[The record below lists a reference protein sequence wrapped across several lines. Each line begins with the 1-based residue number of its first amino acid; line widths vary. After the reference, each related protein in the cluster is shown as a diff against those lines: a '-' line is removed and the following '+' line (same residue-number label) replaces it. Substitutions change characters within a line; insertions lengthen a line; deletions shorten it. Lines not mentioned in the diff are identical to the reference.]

1 MVVKV
6 AINGYGTIGKRVA
19 DAVTLQDDMKIVG
32 VSKTRPTFEAQ
43 IANSRGFP
51 LYVLAGNEKKFD
63 AAGIKIKGNIDDM
76 LKEAEIVVDCTPGDF
91 GDQEKVNYSKANLK
105 AIFQGGEDHELTG
118 TSFNAL
124 ANYKEAWGKQ
134 FVRVVSCNTTG
145 LIRTLFPLD
154 RDIGIERVNAVM
166 IRRAVDPRDS
176 KKGPVNAIKPVL
188 DIPSHH
194 GPDVQTVM
202 HDLKISTMAVAVPTT
217 LMHVHSVIVDLK
229 KEVKKEDVLKIW
241 EGTSRVLLV
250 ESAKG
255 LPSTAEI
262 MEYARD
268 LGHTRGDFNEIIVW
282 RDGMNVVGKTLYYYQ
297 AIHQESDVIPENIDC
312 IRSMMKTEADNTKSI
327 QKTDKTMGIK

>member
-43 IANSRGFP
+43 IANSKGFP

-63 AAGIKIKGNIDDM
+63 SAGIKIKGTIDDM

-91 GDQEKVNYSKANLK
+91 GDQEKANYTKANLK

-188 DIPSHH
+188 EIPSHH

-202 HDLKISTMAVAVPTT
+202 HNLKISTMAVAVPTT

-241 EGTSRVLLV
+241 EGTPRILLV

-255 LPSTAEI
+255 LPSTAEV

-268 LGHTRGDFNEIIVW
+268 LGRTRGDFNEIIVW

-312 IRSMMKTEADNTKSI
+312 IRSMMKTEPDNTKSI

>member
-6 AINGYGTIGKRVA
+6 AINGYGTIGKSVA

-43 IANSRGFP
+43 IANSKGFP
-51 LYVLAGNEKKFD
+51 LYVLAGNEKKFES
-63 AAGIKIKGNIDDM
+63 AGIKIKGTIDDM
-76 LKEAEIVVDCTPGDF
+76 FKEAEIVVDCTPGDF
-91 GDQEKVNYSKANLK
+91 GDQEKANYTKANLK

-134 FVRVVSCNTTG
+134 FVRVVSCNTSG

-188 DIPSHH
+188 EIPSHH

-202 HDLKISTMAVAVPTT
+202 HNLKISTMAVAVPTT

-241 EGTSRVLLV
+241 ESTPRVMLIDG
-250 ESAKG
+250 AKG
-255 LPSTAEI
+255 LPSTAEV

-268 LGHTRGDFNEIIVW
+268 LGHTRGDFNSIIVW

-327 QKTDKTMGIK
+327 QKTEKTMGIK

>member
-202 HDLKISTMAVAVPTT
+202 HNLKISTMAVAVPTT

>member
-91 GDQEKVNYSKANLK
+91 GDQEKANYSKANLK

-202 HDLKISTMAVAVPTT
+202 HNLKISTMAVAVPTT

-250 ESAKG
+250 ESTKG

-312 IRSMMKTEADNTKSI
+312 IRSMMKTEPDNTKSI

>member
-43 IANSRGFP
+43 IANSKGFP
-51 LYVLAGNEKKFD
+51 LYVLAGNEKKFES
-63 AAGIKIKGNIDDM
+63 AGIKIKGTIEDM
-76 LKEAEIVVDCTPGDF
+76 FKEAEIVVDCTPGDF
-91 GDQEKVNYSKANLK
+91 GDQEKANYTKANLK

-145 LIRTLFPLD
+145 LIRTLFPID

-188 DIPSHH
+188 EIPSHH

-202 HDLKISTMAVAVPTT
+202 HNLKISTMAVAVPTT

-229 KEVKKEDVLKIW
+229 KEIKKEDVLKIW
-241 EGTSRVLLV
+241 ENTPRVLMV
-250 ESAKG
+250 DGAKG
-255 LPSTAEI
+255 LPSTAEV

>member
-19 DAVTLQDDMKIVG
+19 DAVTLQDDMKVVG

-91 GDQEKVNYSKANLK
+91 GDQEKANYSKANIK
-105 AIFQGGEDHELTG
+105 GIFQGGEDHELTG

-188 DIPSHH
+188 EIPSHH

-202 HDLKISTMAVAVPTT
+202 HNLKISTMAVAVPTT

-312 IRSMMKTEADNTKSI
+312 IRSMMKTEPDNTKSI